1 MRVELREHYIKLV
14 NFLGMVLGPTYE
26 IALHDLS
33 MGDETVIAI
42 ANGQIT
48 NRTLGAPLTNPVL
61 GFMSRE
67 RYKTV
72 DYEVNYTALS
82 VEQKSL
88 RSSTFYIK
96 DANELVGLLCITF
109 DDTPYRNI
117 SKSIMS
123 LCHPDELLSENKFEQ
138 IEDLKIGEDTE
149 IFGRSIEEV
158 FKITIESIT
167 KDGSINM
174 TKLKKKEKIKIVSA
188 LKEKGI
194 FLLKGAV
201 PEVALLLNSS
211 EATIY
216 RYLSE
221 VEKGGQIVE

>member
-1 MRVELREHYIKLV
+1 M
-14 NFLGMVLGPTYE
+14 
-26 IALHDLS
+26 
-33 MGDETVIAI
+33 
-42 ANGQIT
+42 
-48 NRTLGAPLTNPVL
+48 
-61 GFMSRE
+61 
-67 RYKTV
+67 

-109 DDTPYRNI
+109 DDTAYRNI

-167 KDGSINM
+167 RDGSINM

-201 PEVALLLNSS
+201 PEVAVLLNSS

-221 VEKGGQIVE
+221 VEKGGQVD

>member
-1 MRVELREHYIKLV
+1 M
-14 NFLGMVLGPTYE
+14 
-26 IALHDLS
+26 
-33 MGDETVIAI
+33 
-42 ANGQIT
+42 
-48 NRTLGAPLTNPVL
+48 
-61 GFMSRE
+61 
-67 RYKTV
+67 
-72 DYEVNYTALS
+72 
-82 VEQKSL
+82 
-88 RSSTFYIK
+88 
-96 DANELVGLLCITF
+96 VGLLCITF
-109 DDTPYRNI
+109 DDTAYRNI

-158 FKITIESIT
+158 FKITIESII

-216 RYLSE
+216 RDLSE

>member
-48 NRTLGAPLTNPVL
+48 NRSLGAPLTNPVL

-109 DDTPYRNI
+109 DDTAYRSI

-149 IFGRSIEEV
+149 IFGRSIEA
-158 FKITIESIT
+158 II

-221 VEKGGQIVE
+221 VEKNGQIVE

>member
-48 NRTLGAPLTNPVL
+48 NRSLGAPLTNPVL

-109 DDTPYRNI
+109 DDTAYRNI

-174 TKLKKKEKIKIVSA
+174 TKLKKKEKIKIVSVRWFQ
-188 LKEKGI
+188 ET
-194 FLLKGAV
+194 
-201 PEVALLLNSS
+201 SS
-211 EATIY
+211 
-216 RYLSE
+216 SS
-221 VEKGGQIVE
+221 QIVIHSLSPSSP

>member
-1 MRVELREHYIKLV
+1 
-14 NFLGMVLGPTYE
+14 
-26 IALHDLS
+26 
-33 MGDETVIAI
+33 
-42 ANGQIT
+42 
-48 NRTLGAPLTNPVL
+48 
-61 GFMSRE
+61 
-67 RYKTV
+67 
-72 DYEVNYTALS
+72 
-82 VEQKSL
+82 
-88 RSSTFYIK
+88 
-96 DANELVGLLCITF
+96 
-109 DDTPYRNI
+109 
-117 SKSIMS
+117 MS

-167 KDGSINM
+167 RDGSINM

-201 PEVALLLNSS
+201 
-211 EATIY
+211 ATIY

-221 VEKGGQIVE
+221 VEKTDR

>member
-48 NRTLGAPLTNPVL
+48 NRSLGAPLTNPVL

-82 VEQKSL
+82 VEQK
-88 RSSTFYIK
+88 

-109 DDTPYRNI
+109 DDTAYRNI

-201 PEVALLLNSS
+201 PEVAVLLNSS

-221 VEKGGQIVE
+221 VEKGGQVD

>member
-1 MRVELREHYIKLV
+1 
-14 NFLGMVLGPTYE
+14 
-26 IALHDLS
+26 
-33 MGDETVIAI
+33 
-42 ANGQIT
+42 
-48 NRTLGAPLTNPVL
+48 
-61 GFMSRE
+61 
-67 RYKTV
+67 
-72 DYEVNYTALS
+72 
-82 VEQKSL
+82 
-88 RSSTFYIK
+88 
-96 DANELVGLLCITF
+96 
-109 DDTPYRNI
+109 
-117 SKSIMS
+117 MS

-221 VEKGGQIVE
+221 VEKGGQVID

>member
-48 NRTLGAPLTNPVL
+48 NRSLGAPLTNPVL

-109 DDTPYRNI
+109 DDTAYRNI

-158 FKITIESIT
+158 FKITIESIK

-174 TKLKKKEKIKIVSA
+174 TKLKKKEKIKIVSR
-188 LKEKGI
+188 
-194 FLLKGAV
+194 
-201 PEVALLLNSS
+201 N
-211 EATIY
+211 
-216 RYLSE
+216 
-221 VEKGGQIVE
+221 Q

>member
-1 MRVELREHYIKLV
+1 M
-14 NFLGMVLGPTYE
+14 
-26 IALHDLS
+26 
-33 MGDETVIAI
+33 
-42 ANGQIT
+42 
-48 NRTLGAPLTNPVL
+48 
-61 GFMSRE
+61 
-67 RYKTV
+67 

-109 DDTPYRNI
+109 DDTAYRNI

-167 KDGSINM
+167 RDGSINM

-221 VEKGGQIVE
+221 VEKNGQDN